1 MATYERSVKQQPFK
15 IIQYTEHFLA
25 ARGKFILEKIRE
37 LKRTE
42 SQILQLLTA
51 TCCFAPSQQ

>member
-1 MATYERSVKQQPFK
+1 MATCERSVKQQPFK

-37 LKRTE
+37 LSHK
-42 SQILQLLTA
+42 S
-51 TCCFAPSQQ
+51 SNY